1 MTPWLVNKCWEIMIK
16 EIKILKCGLLSYMGN
31 EFIEISATLSL
42 MQVCDYVAKLD
53 GSLNFLHFFLLFFCL
68 TLMKGI
74 IKP

>member
-42 MQVCDYVAKLD
+42 MQVCDYVAKFD
-53 GSLNFLHFFLLFFCL
+53 GNLNFLHFFLLFFCL